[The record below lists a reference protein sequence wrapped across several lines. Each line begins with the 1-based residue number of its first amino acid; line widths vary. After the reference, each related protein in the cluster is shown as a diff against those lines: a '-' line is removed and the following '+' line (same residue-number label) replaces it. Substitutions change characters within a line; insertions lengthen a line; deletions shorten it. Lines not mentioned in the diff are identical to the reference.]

1 MTQAT
6 DRSNLP
12 EHHSV
17 VVIGGGQ
24 AGLSISWH
32 LRAGGVEHVVLERS
46 AIAGQWRSGRWDNF
60 TLVTPNWQCQLPGYA
75 YPGED
80 PDGFMTRDAVHDF
93 VRSYADTFDAPVRVG
108 QEVIG
113 LTHRLDGSRDQ
124 SSDGSDND
132 TDNGFALTVRQS
144 DGTDVRMTADQVV
157 IATGGY
163 HHPVI
168 PASAGRLPDRV
179 EQLHSSQYRNPAQLP
194 EGGVLVVGTGQS
206 GAQIAEDLHL
216 AGRSVTL
223 AVGSAP
229 RVARFYRGRD
239 CVAWLQDMGHYDRPV
254 AEHPEGLAT
263 RDKTNHYVTGRDGGR
278 DIDLRAFALQGMQLY
293 GRLRDIRGEG
303 VTFAPTLEQ
312 SLDGADRVADGI
324 KDAIDEYI
332 KSSGIVA
339 PTEPRYV
346 PVWRPEQE
354 RTELDLASA
363 GINSVVWS
371 IGYRADYR
379 WVQVGVFDGLGHP
392 RHVRGVTGVDGL
404 YFLGLPWLHT
414 WGSGR
419 FAGVARDAGY
429 LAERLQASV
438 AGRANRTDQPG
449 VAAAG
454 RESQAREHALL

>member
-1 MTQAT
+1 M
-6 DRSNLP
+6 
-12 EHHSV
+12 
-17 VVIGGGQ
+17 
-24 AGLSISWH
+24 
-32 LRAGGVEHVVLERS
+32 
-46 AIAGQWRSGRWDNF
+46 
-60 TLVTPNWQCQLPGYA
+60 
-75 YPGED
+75 
-80 PDGFMTRDAVHDF
+80 
-93 VRSYADTFDAPVRVG
+93 
-108 QEVIG
+108 
-113 LTHRLDGSRDQ
+113 
-124 SSDGSDND
+124 
-132 TDNGFALTVRQS
+132 
-144 DGTDVRMTADQVV
+144 GTN
-157 IATGGY
+157 
-163 HHPVI
+163 HPVI
-168 PASAGRLPDRV
+168 PPSADRLPDRI
-179 EQLHSSQYRNPAQLP
+179 EQIHSSQYRNAAQLP
-194 EGGVLVVGTGQS
+194 DGGVLVVGTGQS

-216 AGRSVTL
+216 TGRPVTL

-254 AEHPEGLAT
+254 EQHPEGLAT

-293 GRLRDIRGEG
+293 GRLRDIQGERL
-303 VTFAPTLEQ
+303 TFAPTLEQ

-332 KSSGIVA
+332 GRCGIVA
-339 PTEPRYV
+339 PTEPRYL

-354 RTELDLASA
+354 RTELDLAAA

-392 RHVRGVTGVDGL
+392 RHVRGITGVDGL

-429 LAERLQASV
+429 LAEQLSARA
-438 AGRANRTDQPG
+438 AERANR
-449 VAAAG
+449 AG
-454 RESQAREHALL
+454 RPGTAAVGADRRAKEHALL